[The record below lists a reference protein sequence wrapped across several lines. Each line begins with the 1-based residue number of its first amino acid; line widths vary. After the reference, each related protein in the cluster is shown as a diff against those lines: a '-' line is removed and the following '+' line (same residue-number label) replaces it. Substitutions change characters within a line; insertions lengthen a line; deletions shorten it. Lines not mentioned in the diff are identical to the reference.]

1 MRKILPLT
9 RTASI
14 VAIFLMLIMIVSCD
28 EEESSL
34 SSKKDSLLKT
44 WKLTSSGFIQK
55 DGVDVSR
62 EYAELSLSFQSK
74 GTYITV
80 NAKELFSDSGTWTA
94 DETVS
99 SITLDGDRTIQVLE
113 FSSTTLRILM
123 VLPNNP
129 SGGRGA
135 SIGGEYDIQL
145 HTTGN

>member
-1 MRKILPLT
+1 M
-9 RTASI
+9 
-14 VAIFLMLIMIVSCD
+14 AIFLVLITMFSCD

-34 SSKKDSLLKT
+34 SSKKDLLLKT

-55 DGVDVSR
+55 DGVDVSSQ
-62 EYAELSLSFQSK
+62 YAELSLTFQPK

-99 SITLDGDRTIQVLE
+99 SITLDGDRTIQVLD

-123 VLPNNP
+123 VVANSP
-129 SGGRGA
+129 SGGRVSG
-135 SIGGEYDIQL
+135 IGGEYDIQL
-145 HTTGN
+145 HSTNN